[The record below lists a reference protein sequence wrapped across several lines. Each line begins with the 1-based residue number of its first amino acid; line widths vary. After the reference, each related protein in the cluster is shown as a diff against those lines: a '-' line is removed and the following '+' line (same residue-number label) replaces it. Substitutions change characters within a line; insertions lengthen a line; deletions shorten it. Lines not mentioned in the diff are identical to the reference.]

1 MRAEKCDILAGVSLS
16 AWHTMQWTCRQFEID
31 LSQTR
36 IMGIVNITP
45 DSFSDGVRCLR
56 TEAALSR
63 ARALA
68 HEGADILD
76 LGAESTRPGATP
88 LSWQAEWARLEP
100 VLHILAREL
109 PTMPIS
115 IDTYHPETAERALC
129 LGAAILNCVYAKS
142 VPSMLELAR
151 KTRCGLVLPASFL
164 LGNRQSADD
173 SSSTLNSQLV
183 IDPMIGFG
191 TTREEDMALLG
202 GIRRLA
208 QKAPVL
214 VGVSR
219 KRIIGMLTGAE
230 EPTDRL
236 GGSVGAA
243 VWCAMNGASVVRV
256 HDVKDTV
263 QALKVV
269 TALAK
274 GGVA

>member
-1 MRAEKCDILAGVSLS
+1 
-16 AWHTMQWTCRQFEID
+16 
-31 LSQTR
+31 
-36 IMGIVNITP
+36 MGIVNITP

-56 TEAALSR
+56 TEAAVSR

-68 HEGADILD
+68 REGADIMD

-88 LSWQAEWARLEP
+88 ISWQAEWARLEP
-100 VLHILAREL
+100 VLRILVRVM

-142 VPSMLELAR
+142 VPAMLELAG
-151 KTRCGLVLPASFL
+151 KTRCGLVLPASVVFDMS
-164 LGNRQSADD
+164 QPPAAA
-173 SSSTLNSQLV
+173 NSQSSISNPQSSILNLQSQILV
-183 IDPMIGFG
+183 DPMIGFG
-191 TTREEDMALLG
+191 TTREEDVALLG
-202 GIRRLA
+202 GIRRMA
-208 QKAPVL
+208 QKMPVL

-219 KRIIGMLTGAE
+219 KRIVGTLTGAE
-230 EPTDRL
+230 DPHDRL

-256 HDVKDTV
+256 HDVKETV

-269 TALAK
+269 NALAK

>member
-1 MRAEKCDILAGVSLS
+1 
-16 AWHTMQWTCRQFEID
+16 
-31 LSQTR
+31 
-36 IMGIVNITP
+36 MGIVNITP

-63 ARALA
+63 ARVLA
-68 HEGADILD
+68 RDGADILD

-88 LSWQAEWARLEP
+88 ISWQAEWARLEP
-100 VLHILAREL
+100 ALRVLVREM

-142 VPSMLELAR
+142 VPAMLEFAQ
-151 KTRCGLVLPASFL
+151 KTRCGLVLPAGFL
-164 LGNRQSADD
+164 FDNRQPAADNAPPPSPLR
-173 SSSTLNSQLV
+173 SSLLALHSQLV

-191 TTREEDMALLG
+191 TTREEDVALLG

-219 KRIIGMLTGAE
+219 KRVIGALTGADD
-230 EPTDRL
+230 PMDRL

-243 VWCAMNGASVVRV
+243 VWCAMNGASVLRV
-256 HDVKDTV
+256 HDVKETR
-263 QALKVV
+263 QALQVAE
-269 TALAK
+269 ALAEASK
-274 GGVA
+274 NTGGAA

>member
-1 MRAEKCDILAGVSLS
+1 
-16 AWHTMQWTCRQFEID
+16 
-31 LSQTR
+31 
-36 IMGIVNITP
+36 MGIVNITP

-56 TEAALSR
+56 TEAAVSR

-68 HEGADILD
+68 REGADIMD

-88 LSWQAEWARLEP
+88 ISWQAEWARLEP
-100 VLHILAREL
+100 VLRILVREM

-142 VPSMLELAR
+142 VPAMLELAD
-151 KTRCGLVLPASFL
+151 KTRCGLVLPASFVFDMS
-164 LGNRQSADD
+164 QPPA
-173 SSSTLNSQLV
+173 TANSQSSIPNPQSSIHNLQSQILV
-183 IDPMIGFG
+183 DPMIGFG
-191 TTREEDMALLG
+191 TTREEDVALLG
-202 GIRRLA
+202 GIRRMA
-208 QKAPVL
+208 QKMPVL
-214 VGVSR
+214 IGVSR
-219 KRIIGMLTGAE
+219 KRIVGTLTGAE
-230 EPTDRL
+230 DPHDRL

-256 HDVKDTV
+256 HDVKETV

-269 TALAK
+269 NALAK

>member
-1 MRAEKCDILAGVSLS
+1 
-16 AWHTMQWTCRQFEID
+16 
-31 LSQTR
+31 
-36 IMGIVNITP
+36 MGIVNITP

-56 TEAALSR
+56 TEAAVSH

-68 HEGADILD
+68 RVGADIID

-88 LSWQAEWARLEP
+88 ISWQAEWARLEP
-100 VLHILAREL
+100 VLRILVREM

-129 LGAAILNCVYAKS
+129 LGAAILNCVYAMS
-142 VPSMLELAR
+142 VPTMLELAA
-151 KTRCGLVLPASFL
+151 KTRCGLVLPANSVF
-164 LGNRQSADD
+164 GDSQPTAD
-173 SSSTLNSQLV
+173 NSQSSIFNPQSSILNLQSQILV
-183 IDPMIGFG
+183 DPMVGFG

-202 GIRRLA
+202 GIRRMA
-208 QKAPVL
+208 QKVPVL

-219 KRIIGMLTGAE
+219 KRIVGTLTGAE
-230 EPTDRL
+230 DPHDRL

-256 HDVKDTV
+256 HDVKETV

-269 TALAK
+269 DALAK

>member
-1 MRAEKCDILAGVSLS
+1 
-16 AWHTMQWTCRQFEID
+16 
-31 LSQTR
+31 
-36 IMGIVNITP
+36 MGIVNITP

-56 TEAALSR
+56 TEAAVSR

-68 HEGADILD
+68 REGADIID

-88 LSWQAEWARLEP
+88 ISWQAEWARLEP
-100 VLHILAREL
+100 VLRVLAREM

-142 VPSMLELAR
+142 VPAMLELAG
-151 KTRCGLVLPASFL
+151 KTSCGLVLPASIIFD
-164 LGNRQSADD
+164 NRPPAADSANPTISQSSNPTIPQ
-173 SSSTLNSQLV
+173 SSILKSQIL

-191 TTREEDMALLG
+191 TTREEDLALLG

-208 QKAPVL
+208 QRAPVL

-219 KRIIGMLTGAE
+219 KRIVGALTGAE
-230 EPTDRL
+230 DPHDRL

-256 HDVKDTV
+256 HDVKETL

-269 TALAK
+269 EALAK
-274 GGVA
+274 GDVA

>member
-1 MRAEKCDILAGVSLS
+1 
-16 AWHTMQWTCRQFEID
+16 
-31 LSQTR
+31 
-36 IMGIVNITP
+36 MGIVNITP

-68 HEGADILD
+68 REGADILD

-88 LSWQAEWARLEP
+88 ISWQAEWARLEP
-100 VLHILAREL
+100 VLRVLAREQ

-129 LGAAILNCVYAKS
+129 NGAAILNCVYAS
-142 VPSMLELAR
+142 TVPPMLELAR
-151 KTRCGLVLPASFL
+151 KTRCGLVLPACFL
-164 LGNRQSADD
+164 FGDRRPKDALVNSMLSA
-173 SSSTLNSQLV
+173 LNPQLLV
-183 IDPMIGFG
+183 DPMIGFG
-191 TTREEDMALLG
+191 TTREEDIALLG

-219 KRIIGMLTGAE
+219 KRVIGVLTGATD
-230 EPTDRL
+230 PQDRL

-243 VWCAMNGASVVRV
+243 VWCAMNGASVLRV
-256 HDVKDTV
+256 HDVKETK
-263 QALKVV
+263 QALQVAE
-269 TALAK
+269 ALAAASDK
-274 GGVA
+274 TGGAA

>member
-1 MRAEKCDILAGVSLS
+1 
-16 AWHTMQWTCRQFEID
+16 
-31 LSQTR
+31 
-36 IMGIVNITP
+36 MGIVNITP

-56 TEAALSR
+56 TEAAVSR

-68 HEGADILD
+68 REGADIID

-88 LSWQAEWARLEP
+88 ISWQAEWARLEP
-100 VLHILAREL
+100 VLRILVREM

-142 VPSMLELAR
+142 VPAMLELAG
-151 KTRCGLVLPASFL
+151 KTSCGLVLPASIFFD
-164 LGNRQSADD
+164 NRPPAADSASPL
-173 SSSTLNSQLV
+173 SSLHSSLSALNSQLV

-191 TTREEDMALLG
+191 TTREEDVALLG
-202 GIRRLA
+202 GIRRMA

-219 KRIIGMLTGAE
+219 KRIVGTLTGAE
-230 EPTDRL
+230 DPHDRL
-236 GGSVGAA
+236 GGSIGAA

-256 HDVKDTV
+256 HDVKETV

-269 TALAK
+269 DALAK
-274 GGVA
+274 GDVA

>member
-1 MRAEKCDILAGVSLS
+1 
-16 AWHTMQWTCRQFEID
+16 
-31 LSQTR
+31 
-36 IMGIVNITP
+36 MGIVNITP

-56 TEAALSR
+56 TEAAVSR

-68 HEGADILD
+68 REGADIID

-88 LSWQAEWARLEP
+88 ISWQAEWARLEP
-100 VLHILAREL
+100 VLRILVREM

-129 LGAAILNCVYAKS
+129 IGAAILNCVYAKS
-142 VPSMLELAR
+142 VPAMLELAG
-151 KTRCGLVLPASFL
+151 KTRCGLVLPANFVF
-164 LGNRQSADD
+164 GD
-173 SSSTLNSQLV
+173 SQPTAAPSPLNSQLSTLNSQLLV
-183 IDPMIGFG
+183 DPMIGFG
-191 TTREEDMALLG
+191 TTREEDVALLG
-202 GIRRLA
+202 GIRRMA

-219 KRIIGMLTGAE
+219 KRIVGTLTGAE
-230 EPTDRL
+230 DPHDRL

-256 HDVKDTV
+256 HDVKETV

-269 TALAK
+269 DALAK
-274 GGVA
+274 GDVA

>member
-1 MRAEKCDILAGVSLS
+1 
-16 AWHTMQWTCRQFEID
+16 
-31 LSQTR
+31 
-36 IMGIVNITP
+36 MGIVNITP

-56 TEAALSR
+56 TEAAISR

-68 HEGADILD
+68 REGADIMD

-88 LSWQAEWARLEP
+88 ISWQAEWARLEP
-100 VLHILAREL
+100 VLRILVREM

-142 VPSMLELAR
+142 VPAMLELAG
-151 KTRCGLVLPASFL
+151 KTRCGLVLPASVVFDMS
-164 LGNRQSADD
+164 QPPAAA
-173 SSSTLNSQLV
+173 NSQSSISNPQSSILNLQSQILV
-183 IDPMIGFG
+183 DPMIGFG
-191 TTREEDMALLG
+191 TTREEDVALLG
-202 GIRRLA
+202 GIRRMA
-208 QKAPVL
+208 QKMPVL

-219 KRIIGMLTGAE
+219 KRIVGTLTGAE
-230 EPTDRL
+230 DPHDRL

-256 HDVKDTV
+256 HDVKETV

-269 TALAK
+269 NALAK

>member
-1 MRAEKCDILAGVSLS
+1 
-16 AWHTMQWTCRQFEID
+16 
-31 LSQTR
+31 
-36 IMGIVNITP
+36 MGIVNITP

-56 TEAALSR
+56 TEAAVSR
-63 ARALA
+63 ARAIA
-68 HEGADILD
+68 REGADIID

-88 LSWQAEWARLEP
+88 ISWQAEWARLEP
-100 VLHILAREL
+100 VLRVLAREM

-142 VPSMLELAR
+142 VPAMLELAG
-151 KTRCGLVLPASFL
+151 KTSCGLVLPASIIFD
-164 LGNRQSADD
+164 NRPPAADSANPTISQS
-173 SSSTLNSQLV
+173 SNPTIPQTSILKSQII

-191 TTREEDMALLG
+191 TTREEDLALLG

-208 QKAPVL
+208 QRAPVL

-219 KRIIGMLTGAE
+219 KRIVGALTGAE
-230 EPTDRL
+230 DPHDRL

-243 VWCAMNGASVVRV
+243 VWCALSGASVVRV
-256 HDVKDTV
+256 HDVKETV

-269 TALAK
+269 DALAK
-274 GGVA
+274 GGAA

>member
-1 MRAEKCDILAGVSLS
+1 
-16 AWHTMQWTCRQFEID
+16 
-31 LSQTR
+31 
-36 IMGIVNITP
+36 MGIVNITP

-56 TEAALSR
+56 TEAAVSR

-68 HEGADILD
+68 REGADIMD

-88 LSWQAEWARLEP
+88 ISWQAEWARLEP
-100 VLHILAREL
+100 VLRILVREM

-142 VPSMLELAR
+142 VPAMLELAV
-151 KTRCGLVLPASFL
+151 KTRCGLVLPASFVF
-164 LGNRQSADD
+164 GDNQPTAADA
-173 SSSTLNSQLV
+173 NSQSPITNPQSSILNLQSQILV
-183 IDPMIGFG
+183 DPMIGFG
-191 TTREEDMALLG
+191 TTREEDVALLG
-202 GIRRLA
+202 GIRRMA
-208 QKAPVL
+208 QKMPVL

-219 KRIIGMLTGAE
+219 KRIVGTLTGAE
-230 EPTDRL
+230 DPHDRL

-256 HDVKDTV
+256 HDVKETV

-269 TALAK
+269 NALAK

>member
-1 MRAEKCDILAGVSLS
+1 
-16 AWHTMQWTCRQFEID
+16 
-31 LSQTR
+31 
-36 IMGIVNITP
+36 MGIVNITP

-63 ARALA
+63 ARTLA
-68 HEGADILD
+68 RDGADILD

-100 VLHILAREL
+100 VLRILAREQ

-129 LGAAILNCVYAKS
+129 DGAAILNCVYAKS
-142 VPSMLELAR
+142 VPAMLELAR

-164 LGNRQSADD
+164 FDDRRSKADNADAQS
-173 SSSTLNSQLV
+173 SILNLRSQLV

-191 TTREEDMALLG
+191 TTREEDVALLG
-202 GIRRLA
+202 GVRRLA

-214 VGVSR
+214 IGVSR
-219 KRIIGMLTGAE
+219 KRVIGDPM
-230 EPTDRL
+230 DRL

-243 VWCAMNGASVVRV
+243 VWCAMNGASVLRV
-256 HDVKDTV
+256 HDVKETR
-263 QALKVV
+263 QALQVAE
-269 TALAK
+269 ALAAASEK
-274 GGVA
+274 AGGVA

>member
-1 MRAEKCDILAGVSLS
+1 
-16 AWHTMQWTCRQFEID
+16 
-31 LSQTR
+31 
-36 IMGIVNITP
+36 MGIVNVTP

-63 ARALA
+63 ARVLA
-68 HEGADILD
+68 REGADMLD

-88 LSWQAEWARLEP
+88 ISWQAEWARLEP
-100 VLHILAREL
+100 VLRILAREQ

-129 LGAAILNCVYAKS
+129 GGAAILNCVYAKS
-142 VPSMLELAR
+142 VPAMIELAQ
-151 KTRCGLVLPASFL
+151 KTRCGLVLPASIL
-164 LGNRQSADD
+164 LDNANPPSPLNSSLSA
-173 SSSTLNSQLV
+173 LQSQLV

-191 TTREEDMALLG
+191 TTREEDVALLG

-219 KRIIGMLTGAE
+219 KRVIGALTGAE
-230 EPTDRL
+230 DPMDRL

-243 VWCAMNGASVVRV
+243 VWCAMNGASVLRV
-256 HDVKDTV
+256 HDVKETR
-263 QALKVV
+263 QALQVAE
-269 TALAK
+269 ALAAASARN
-274 GGVA
+274 GGAA

>member
-1 MRAEKCDILAGVSLS
+1 
-16 AWHTMQWTCRQFEID
+16 
-31 LSQTR
+31 
-36 IMGIVNITP
+36 MGIVNITP
-45 DSFSDGVRCLR
+45 DSFLDGVRCLR
-56 TEAALSR
+56 TEAAVSR

-68 HEGADILD
+68 REGADIMD

-88 LSWQAEWARLEP
+88 ISWQAEWARLEP
-100 VLHILAREL
+100 VLHILVREM

-142 VPSMLELAR
+142 VPAMLELAG
-151 KTRCGLVLPASFL
+151 KTRCGLVLPANFVFDMQQPPAD
-164 LGNRQSADD
+164 GNPQS
-173 SSSTLNSQLV
+173 SILNLQSQILV
-183 IDPMIGFG
+183 DPMIGFG
-191 TTREEDMALLG
+191 TTREEDVALLG
-202 GIRRLA
+202 GIRRMA
-208 QKAPVL
+208 QKMPVL

-219 KRIIGMLTGAE
+219 KRIVGTLTGAE
-230 EPTDRL
+230 DPHDRL

-256 HDVKDTV
+256 HDVKETV

-269 TALAK
+269 NALAK